1 MLLFADYPH
10 NENRTFLNSQSYAI
24 SMPTTSVEIPEALK
38 KRVEEKVESGEYT
51 SNSDFIR
58 YAIRRMLDS
67 EDSLSPKAIAELN
80 KRMDYDEEDL
90 VDIDEA

>member
-1 MLLFADYPH
+1 
-10 NENRTFLNSQSYAI
+10 
-24 SMPTTSVEIPEALK
+24 MPTTSVEIPEVLK

-58 YAIRRMLDS
+58 YAIRRLLDS
-67 EDSLSPKAIAELN
+67 EDSLSPKVIAELN

>member
-1 MLLFADYPH
+1 
-10 NENRTFLNSQSYAI
+10 
-24 SMPTTSVEIPEALK
+24 MPTTSVEIPEALK

-90 VDIDEA
+90 VNIDEA

>member
-1 MLLFADYPH
+1 
-10 NENRTFLNSQSYAI
+10 
-24 SMPTTSVEIPEALK
+24 MPTTSVEIPEGLK
-38 KRVEEKVESGEYT
+38 KRVEQKVESGEYT

-67 EDSLSPKAIAELN
+67 EETLSPKAIAELN

>member
-1 MLLFADYPH
+1 
-10 NENRTFLNSQSYAI
+10 
-24 SMPTTSVEIPEALK
+24 MPTTSVEIPEVLK
-38 KRVEEKVESGEYT
+38 KRVEEKVENGEYT

-67 EDSLSPKAIAELN
+67 EETLSPKAIAKLN

-90 VDIDEA
+90 VDIEEA